1 MSLKRKANTNPTT
14 DAKKPKV
21 NGSITS
27 FFGPPKTVSSTTKG
41 NDTSTESKEAAPDA
55 FKFNKEKWVASLT
68 EEQKDLLKLEIDTLH
83 ESWLAVLKD
92 EIVSKEF
99 LDLKRFLKQEWEGDV
114 KIFPPKEDVYAWYFL
129 LNFIL
134 SSLLYTI
141 GSHRTWSASS

>member
-1 MSLKRKANTNPTT
+1 MSLKRKANTSPTT
-14 DAKKPKV
+14 DAKKLKV

-27 FFGPPKTVSSTTKG
+27 FLGPPKTVSSTTKG
-41 NDTSTESKEAAPDA
+41 NDTSAESKEAAPDT
-55 FKFNKEKWVASLT
+55 FKFSKEKWVASLT

-99 LDLKRFLKQEWEGDV
+99 LDLKRFLKQEWEGNV
-114 KIFPPKEDVYAWYFL
+114 KIFPPKEDVYSWYFL

-134 SSLLYTI
+134 SSLLYTT
-141 GSHRTWSASS
+141 GSHRT